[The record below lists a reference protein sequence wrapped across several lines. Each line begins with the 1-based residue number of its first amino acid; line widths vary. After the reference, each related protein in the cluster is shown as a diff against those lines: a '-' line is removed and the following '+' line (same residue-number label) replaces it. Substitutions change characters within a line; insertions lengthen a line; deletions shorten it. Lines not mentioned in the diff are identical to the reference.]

1 MVCPD
6 NMNLLKHVFT
16 LQGNHSVV
24 NVARVGMNCIF
35 IPVHILLLLNTIR
48 SNRRKYKAEKK
59 KLAIPLQDAEEDP
72 EESEA

>member
-1 MVCPD
+1 MVCPA
-6 NMNLLKHVFT
+6 NKKLLKHVFT

-48 SNRRKYKAEKK
+48 SNRRKYKAEKRQ
-59 KLAIPLQDAEEDP
+59 LAIPLPDADA